1 MAMNP
6 ENFTQSAK
14 QAIAYSQEL
23 VRQHRHPQWD
33 VEHVL
38 LALLEQ
44 PDGVPAQVLRELDV
58 DPAALRADLAAA
70 LERAPRIAYDA
81 QQIYATP
88 RIERVMRDAGL
99 EAERLKDD
107 FIGTEHLLIAISQER
122 TGDSAEMLRARQVD
136 TESIYQALTK
146 VRGAQRVTDPHA
158 EERYRSLQRFSRD
171 LTQLAREGRLDPV
184 VARDGVVRQAIQTL
198 ARRTKNNPVLL
209 GEAGVGKT
217 AVVEGLAQA
226 IVAGGVPDAIKG
238 KRVLWLDM
246 PGLVAGSKFRGEF
259 EERLKAVMDEV
270 QAARGEII
278 LFIDEIHTVVGAGGA
293 EGAIDASNM
302 MKPALARGEL
312 QVIGATTPDEYR
324 RYIEKDSALERRF
337 HPVWVEE
344 PPEEDAILMVKALR
358 PRYEAHHGVEIDD
371 SAVKAAVRL
380 SKRYLTERR
389 LPDKAIDLIDEASA
403 KLRLQMSTMPE
414 EIKALQRRAAELQDQ
429 EQAAFNRAD
438 YPLASELR
446 AERVQVEHAV
456 ATQRDA
462 WLADEKLDMAVR
474 EDEIAA
480 LIAVWTGVPVSRL
493 LQSEADRLLHM
504 EDALHTRV
512 VGQDEAVTVVAE
524 AIRRARAGL
533 KDPKRPIGAF
543 MFLGPTGVGKTELAR
558 TLAQFLFDDED
569 ALIRVDMSEYMEYHS
584 VSRLVG
590 APPGYVGYDEGGQ
603 LTEQVRRRPFRVV
616 LFDEIEKAHPQVFN
630 ILLQLLEDGRLTD
643 GHGNAVDFR
652 NTVIIMTSNV
662 GTGDIGRGVAIGFR
676 RGDASYEAQRERT
689 RSTIG
694 DALKR
699 QFRPEFLNR
708 LDEMIIFDSLTRDD
722 LHRIV
727 DLMVAAVQSRLR
739 EQALTLKV
747 SDAARDWLV
756 KEGYDPVFGARP
768 LRRAVQRH
776 IENPLSNGILNGG
789 FSHGDTV
796 QVDVDAEGKGLA
808 FVVTAV
814 PEPAASA
821 VAA

>member
-1 MAMNP
+1 MAMNA
-6 ENFTQSAK
+6 ENFTESAR

-23 VRQHRHPQWD
+23 VRQYRHPQWD

-44 PDGVPAQVLRELDV
+44 PDGVPAQTLAEMGVDV
-58 DPAALRADLAAA
+58 ASLRADVAAA
-70 LERAPRIAYDA
+70 LERSPKLEYQP

-88 RIERVMRDAGL
+88 RVQRVLHDAQL
-99 EAERLKDD
+99 EAVRLKDD
-107 FIGTEHLLIAISQER
+107 YIGTEHLLIAVSQER
-122 TGDSAEMLRARQVD
+122 TGDSAEALRSRQVE
-136 TESIYQALTK
+136 TESIYQALSK
-146 VRGAQRVTDPHA
+146 VRGSQRVTDPHA
-158 EERYRSLQRFSRD
+158 EDRYRSLEKFSRD
-171 LTQLAREGRLDPV
+171 LTRLAREGRLDPV
-184 VARDGVVRQAIQTL
+184 VAREGVVRQAIQTL
-198 ARRTKNNPVLL
+198 SRRTKNNPVLL

-226 IVAGGVPDAIKG
+226 IAAGGVPDALKD

-270 QAARGEII
+270 MAARGAVI

-324 RYIEKDSALERRF
+324 KYIEKDSALERRF

-344 PPEEDAILMVKALR
+344 PSEDDAILMLEALR
-358 PRYEAHHGVEIDD
+358 PRYEAHHNVTIDD

-380 SKRYLTERR
+380 SKRYVTGRQ
-389 LPDKAIDLIDEASA
+389 LPDKAVDLIDEAAA
-403 KLRLQMSTMPE
+403 KLRLQVSSMPD
-414 EIKALQRRAAELQDQ
+414 EIKELQRRAAELEDM
-429 EQAAFNRAD
+429 EEAAANRAD
-438 YPLASELR
+438 YQRSSELR
-446 AERVQVEHAV
+446 AERVQVEHTA

-462 WLADEKLDMAVR
+462 WLADEKLDMVVS
-474 EDEIAA
+474 EDDIAA

-493 LQSEADRLLHM
+493 LESEAERLLHM
-504 EDALHTRV
+504 EEALHARV
-512 VGQDEAVTVVAE
+512 VGQDETVTMISE

-533 KDPKRPIGAF
+533 KDPRRPIGAF

-558 TLAQFLFDDED
+558 ALAQFLFDDED
-569 ALIRVDMSEYMEYHS
+569 ALIRIDMSEFMEHHT

-590 APPGYVGYDEGGQ
+590 SPPGYVGYDEGGQ
-603 LTEQVRRRPFRVV
+603 LTELVRRRPFRVV

-630 ILLQLLEDGRLTD
+630 LLLQLLEDGRLTD

-652 NTVIIMTSNV
+652 NTVIIMTSNL
-662 GTGDIGRGVAIGFR
+662 GTGDLGRANAIGFR

-689 RSTIG
+689 RATIE

-699 QFRPEFLNR
+699 TFRPEFLNR
-708 LDEMIIFDSLTRDD
+708 LDETLVFDALTRDD

-727 DLMVAAVQSRLR
+727 ELMAAAVQSRLE
-739 EQALTLKV
+739 EQEITLTV
-747 SDAARDWLV
+747 SDAAMDWLV
-756 KEGYDPVFGARP
+756 NEGYDPVFGARP

-776 IENPLSNGILNGG
+776 IENPLAGRILNGE
-789 FSHGDTV
+789 FSPGDTV
-796 QVDVDAEGKGLA
+796 RVDVDGKGLSFA
-808 FVVTAV
+808 
-814 PEPAASA
+814 AASSPA
-821 VAA
+821 ETVAAG

>member
-1 MAMNP
+1 MG
-6 ENFTQSAK
+6 
-14 QAIAYSQEL
+14 
-23 VRQHRHPQWD
+23 
-33 VEHVL
+33 VEPSSLRGDIVT
-38 LALLEQ
+38 ALNGSPKLEYQ
-44 PDGVPAQVLRELDV
+44 P
-58 DPAALRADLAAA
+58 
-70 LERAPRIAYDA
+70 

-88 RIERVMRDAGL
+88 RVQRVLHDAQM

-107 FIGTEHLLIAISQER
+107 YIGTEHLFIAVCGER
-122 TGDSAEMLRARQVD
+122 TGDSAEALRARQID
-136 TESIYQALTK
+136 TEKVYQSLSK
-146 VRGAQRVTDPHA
+146 VRGSQRVTDPHA
-158 EERYRSLQRFSRD
+158 EDRYRSLEKFSRD
-171 LTQLAREGRLDPV
+171 LTRLAREGRLDPV
-184 VARDGVVRQAIQTL
+184 VAREGVVRQAIQTL
-198 ARRTKNNPVLL
+198 SRRTKNNPVLL

-226 IVAGGVPDAIKG
+226 IAAGGVPDALKD

-270 QAARGEII
+270 MAARGAVI

-324 RYIEKDSALERRF
+324 KYIEKDSALERRF

-344 PPEEDAILMVKALR
+344 PSEEDAILMLEALR
-358 PRYEAHHGVEIDD
+358 PRYEAHHNVTIDD

-380 SKRYLTERR
+380 SKRYVTGRQ
-389 LPDKAIDLIDEASA
+389 LPDKAVDLIDEAAA
-403 KLRLQMSTMPE
+403 KLRLQVSSMPD
-414 EIKALQRRAAELQDQ
+414 EIKELQRRAAELEDM
-429 EQAAFNRAD
+429 EEAAANRAD
-438 YPLASELR
+438 YQRSSELR
-446 AERVQVEHAV
+446 AERVQVEHAA

-462 WLADEKLDMAVR
+462 WLADEKLDMVVS
-474 EDEIAA
+474 EDDIAA

-493 LQSEADRLLHM
+493 LQTEAERLLHM
-504 EDALHTRV
+504 EEALHARV
-512 VGQDEAVTVVAE
+512 VGQVEAVTMVSE

-533 KDPKRPIGAF
+533 KDPNRPIGAF

-558 TLAQFLFDDED
+558 ALAQFLFDDED
-569 ALIRVDMSEYMEYHS
+569 ALIRIDMSEFMEHHT

-590 APPGYVGYDEGGQ
+590 SPPGYVGYDEGGQ
-603 LTEQVRRRPFRVV
+603 LTELVRRRPFRVV

-630 ILLQLLEDGRLTD
+630 LLLQLLEDGQLTD

-652 NTVIIMTSNV
+652 NTVIIMTSNL
-662 GTGDIGRGVAIGFR
+662 GTGDLGRANAIGFR

-689 RSTIG
+689 RATIE

-699 QFRPEFLNR
+699 TFRPEFLNR
-708 LDEMIIFDSLTRDD
+708 LDETLVFDALTRDD

-727 DLMVAAVQSRLR
+727 ELMAAAVQSRLE
-739 EQALTLKV
+739 EQGIALTV

-756 KEGYDPVFGARP
+756 NEGYDPVFGARP
-768 LRRAVQRH
+768 LRQGRPAPHREPLGRPHPQRRILPRRH
-776 IENPLSNGILNGG
+776 GLRGRGRGWQGALVRRGIVARGDGSGG
-789 FSHGDTV
+789 V
-796 QVDVDAEGKGLA
+796 AAEGC
-808 FVVTAV
+808 
-814 PEPAASA
+814 
-821 VAA
+821 

>member
-1 MAMNP
+1 MTMNP
-6 ENFTQSAK
+6 ENFTQSAGR
-14 QAIAYSQEL
+14 AIRHSQEI
-23 VRQHRHPQWD
+23 VRQYRHSQWD

-38 LALLEQ
+38 MALLEQ
-44 PDGVPAQVLRELDV
+44 HDGVPMLMLRGLGV
-58 DPAALRADLAAA
+58 DAAALRADISSA
-70 LERAPRIAYDA
+70 LQRSPKLEYET
-81 QQIYATP
+81 QQIYPTP
-88 RIERVMRDAGL
+88 RVQRVLHDASL

-107 FIGTEHLLIAISQER
+107 FIGTEHLFIAISQER
-122 TGDSAEMLRARQVD
+122 TGNSAELLRARQID
-136 TESIYQALTK
+136 TEKIYQALNE
-146 VRGAQRVTDPHA
+146 VRGSQRATDPHA
-158 EERYRSLQRFSRD
+158 EDRYRSLERFSRD

-184 VARDGVVRQAIQTL
+184 VARESLVRQAIQTL

-226 IVAGGVPDAIKG
+226 IAAGGVPDAIKE

-270 QAARGEII
+270 VAAEGAII

-324 RYIEKDSALERRF
+324 RYIERDSALERRF

-344 PPEEDAILMVKALR
+344 PSEEDAVLMVKALR
-358 PRYEAHHGVEIDD
+358 PRYEAHHGVTIDD
-371 SAVKAAVRL
+371 SAIEAAVHL
-380 SKRYLTERR
+380 SKRYVTERH
-389 LPDKAIDLIDEASA
+389 LPDKAIDLIDEAAA
-403 KLRLQMSTMPE
+403 KLRLQMSSMPE
-414 EIKALQRRAAELQDQ
+414 EIKELQCRASDFQ
-429 EQAAFNRAD
+429 DREEAAANRAD
-438 YPLASELR
+438 YQIASELR
-446 AERVQVEHAV
+446 AERVQVEHAA
-456 ATQRDA
+456 ATQRDV
-462 WLADEKLDMAVR
+462 WLAAEKLDMSVK

-493 LQSEADRLLHM
+493 QQSEADRLLHM
-504 EDALHTRV
+504 EEALHARV
-512 VGQDEAVTVVAE
+512 VGQDEAVTVISE

-533 KDPKRPIGAF
+533 KDPNRPIGTF

-558 TLAQFLFDDED
+558 TLAQFLFDDEE
-569 ALIRVDMSEYMEYHS
+569 ALIRIDMSEYMEYHT

-603 LTEQVRRRPFRVV
+603 LTELVRRRPFRVV

-652 NTVIIMTSNV
+652 NTVIILTSNV
-662 GTGDIGRGVAIGFR
+662 GTGDIGRSNAIGFH
-676 RGDASYEAQRERT
+676 RGDVSYEAQRQRT
-689 RSTIG
+689 RATIEG
-694 DALKR
+694 AMKR
-699 QFRPEFLNR
+699 EFRPELLNR
-708 LDEMIIFDSLTRDD
+708 LDEAIIFDSLTRED

-727 DLMVAAVQSRLR
+727 ELMTGAVQARLE
-739 EQALTLKV
+739 EQAISLQV
-747 SDAARDWLV
+747 SDSAKDWLV
-756 KEGYDPVFGARP
+756 KEGYDPVYGARP

-776 IENPLSNGILNGG
+776 IENPLSNRILNGDFG
-789 FSHGDTV
+789 HGDSV
-796 QVDVDAEGKGLA
+796 HVLVDTEGKGLS
-808 FVVTAV
+808 FVATASPV
-814 PEPAASA
+814 EP
-821 VAA
+821 VAAA

>member
-1 MAMNP
+1 MTMNP
-6 ENFTQSAK
+6 ENFTQSAV
-14 QAIAYSQEL
+14 QAIRHSQEL
-23 VRQHRHPQWD
+23 VRHYRHSQWD

-38 LALLEQ
+38 MALLEQ
-44 PDGVPAQVLRELDV
+44 QDGVPVQVLREIGV
-58 DPAALRADLAAA
+58 DTAALRADVASSLQRSPR
-70 LERAPRIAYDA
+70 LEYES
-81 QQIYATP
+81 QQIYPTP
-88 RIERVMRDAGL
+88 RVQRIMHDASV
-99 EAERLKDD
+99 EAERLRDD
-107 FIGTEHLLIAISQER
+107 FIGTEHLFIAISDER
-122 TGDSAEMLRARQVD
+122 TGESAEILRARRVD
-136 TESIYQALTK
+136 TETIYQALSK
-146 VRGAQRVTDPHA
+146 VRGSQRVTDPHA
-158 EERYRSLQRFSRD
+158 DDRYRSLEKFSRD

-184 VARDGVVRQAIQTL
+184 VARDKVVQQAVQTL

-226 IVAGGVPDAIKG
+226 IATGGVPDAIKG

-270 QAARGEII
+270 FAARGEVI

-324 RYIEKDSALERRF
+324 WYIERDSALERRF
-337 HPVWVEE
+337 RPVWVDE
-344 PPEEDAILMVKALR
+344 PSEEDAILMVKALR
-358 PRYEAHHGVEIDD
+358 PRYEAHHGVTIDD
-371 SAVKAAVRL
+371 GAVDAAVRL
-380 SKRYLTERR
+380 SKRYVTERH
-389 LPDKAIDLIDEASA
+389 LPDKAIDLIDEAAA
-403 KLRLQMSTMPE
+403 KLRLQMSSMPE
-414 EIKALQRRAAELQDQ
+414 GIKELQRRASELQDQ
-429 EQAAFNRAD
+429 EEAAANRAD
-438 YPLASELR
+438 YQFASELR
-446 AERVQVEHAV
+446 AERVQVEHAA
-456 ATQRDA
+456 ATERDA

-480 LIAVWTGVPVSRL
+480 LITVWTGVPVSQL
-493 LQSEADRLLHM
+493 MQSEADRLLHM
-504 EDALHTRV
+504 EEALHKRV
-512 VGQDEAVTVVAE
+512 VGQEEAVTVVSE

-558 TLAQFLFDDED
+558 TLAEFLFDDEE
-569 ALIRVDMSEYMEYHS
+569 ALIRIDMSEYMEYHT

-652 NTVIIMTSNV
+652 NTIIIMTSNV
-662 GTGDIGRGVAIGFR
+662 GTGDIGRSNAMGFR

-689 RSTIG
+689 RVTI
-694 DALKR
+694 DIALKR
-699 QFRPEFLNR
+699 EFRPEFLNR
-708 LDEMIIFDSLTRDD
+708 LDEAIIFDSLTRDD

-727 DLMVAAVQSRLR
+727 ELMAVAVQSRLE
-739 EQALTLKV
+739 EQSIALRV
-747 SDAARDWLV
+747 SDAAKDWLV
-756 KEGYDPVFGARP
+756 KEGYDPVYGARP

-776 IENPLSNGILNGG
+776 IENPLSNRILNGD

-796 QVDVDAEGKGLA
+796 YVDVYADSNGLSFVATATPAET
-808 FVVTAV
+808 V
-814 PEPAASA
+814 

>member
-1 MAMNP
+1 MAMKP
-6 ENFTQSAK
+6 GSFTDSARE
-14 QAIAYSQEL
+14 AIAYSQEL
-23 VRQHRHPQWD
+23 VRQYRHPQWD

-44 PDGVPAQVLRELDV
+44 QDGVPAQTLREMGV
-58 DPAALRADLAAA
+58 DPAALRADVAAA
-70 LERAPRIAYDA
+70 LERSPKLEYQP
-81 QQIYATP
+81 QQIYDTP
-88 RIERVMRDAGL
+88 RIQRVLHDARM

-107 FIGTEHLLIAISQER
+107 FIGTEHLLIAVSRER
-122 TGDSAEMLRARQVD
+122 TGDSAEALRAHQVD
-136 TESIYQALTK
+136 TEKVYQALSK
-146 VRGAQRVTDPHA
+146 VRGAQRVTDPNA
-158 EERYRSLQRFSRD
+158 ESRYRSLEKFSRD

-184 VARDGVVRQAIQTL
+184 VAREGVVRQSIQTL
-198 ARRTKNNPVLL
+198 SRRTKNNPVLL

-226 IVAGGVPDAIKG
+226 IAAGSVPDAIKH

-270 QAARGEII
+270 LAAKGEII

-344 PPEEDAILMVKALR
+344 PSAEDAILMVEALR
-358 PRYEAHHGVEIDD
+358 PRYEAHHGVTIDD
-371 SAVKAAVRL
+371 SAVNAAVRL
-380 SKRYLTERR
+380 SRRYVTERR
-389 LPDKAIDLIDEASA
+389 LPDKAVDLIDEAAA
-403 KLRLQMSTMPE
+403 KLRLQVSSMPD
-414 EIKALQRRAAELQDQ
+414 EIKEMQRRAAELEDL
-429 EQAAFNRAD
+429 EEAAANRAD
-438 YPLASELR
+438 YQRASELR
-446 AERVQVEHAV
+446 AERVQVEHDAI
-456 ATQRDA
+456 TQRDA
-462 WLADEKLDMAVR
+462 WLANEKLDMVVS
-474 EDEIAA
+474 EDDIAE

-493 LQSEADRLLHM
+493 LQTETERLLHM
-504 EDALHTRV
+504 EDALHARV
-512 VGQDEAVTVVAE
+512 IGQDEAVTVVSE

-558 TLAQFLFDDED
+558 TLAQFLFDDEE
-569 ALIRVDMSEYMEYHS
+569 ALIRIDMSEYMEHHTI
-584 VSRLVG
+584 SRLIG
-590 APPGYVGYDEGGQ
+590 SPPGYVGYDEGGQ
-603 LTEQVRRRPFRVV
+603 LTELVRRRPFRVV

-630 ILLQLLEDGRLTD
+630 LLLQLLEDGRLTD

-652 NTVIIMTSNV
+652 NTVIIMTSNL
-662 GTGDIGRGVAIGFR
+662 GTGDIGRSAGIGFR
-676 RGDASYEAQRERT
+676 RGESGYEARRERV
-689 RSTIG
+689 RATIE

-699 QFRPEFLNR
+699 TFRPEFLNR
-708 LDEMIIFDSLTRDD
+708 LDETVIFDALTRDD
-722 LHRIV
+722 LHHIV
-727 DLMVAAVQSRLR
+727 ELMAAAVQSRLD
-739 EQALTLKV
+739 EQAITLEV
-747 SDAARDWLV
+747 SDAAKDWLV

-776 IENPLSNGILNGG
+776 IENPLANRILSGE

-796 QVDVDAEGKGLA
+796 HVDVDTDGVALA
-808 FVVTAV
+808 FTV
-814 PEPAASA
+814 ASAREA

>member
-1 MAMNP
+1 MAAFSDK
-6 ENFTQSAK
+6 FTESAR
-14 QAIAYSQEL
+14 QAIAVSQDL
-23 VRQHRHPQWD
+23 VRRYRHPQWD

-44 PDGVPAQVLRELDV
+44 PDGVPTQVLRELGV
-58 DPAALRADLAAA
+58 DPSSLRAELAAA
-70 LERAPRIAYDA
+70 LERSPKIEYDA
-81 QQIYATP
+81 QQIFATP
-88 RIERVMRDAGL
+88 RIERVLRDADL

-107 FIGTEHLLIAISQER
+107 FIGTEHLLIAITQER

-136 TESIYQALTK
+136 TEGIYQALTQ

-158 EERYRSLQRFSRD
+158 EDRYRALQRFSRD

-184 VARDGVVRQAIQTL
+184 VARDNVVQQSIQTL

-226 IVAGGVPDAIKG
+226 IVAGGVPDAIKD

-344 PPEEDAILMVKALR
+344 PSEEDAILMVKALR

-371 SAVKAAVRL
+371 SAVEAAVRL
-380 SKRYLTERR
+380 SKRYVTERH
-389 LPDKAIDLIDEASA
+389 LPDKAIDLIDEAAA
-403 KLRLQMSTMPE
+403 KLRLHMSSMPE
-414 EIKALQRRAAELQDQ
+414 EIKEVLRRAAELQDQ
-429 EQAAFNRAD
+429 EEAAANRAD
-438 YPLASELR
+438 YQLASELR
-446 AERVQVEHAV
+446 AERLQVEHAAV
-456 ATQRDA
+456 TQRDA
-462 WLADEKLDMAVR
+462 WLANEKLEMAVR

-504 EDALHTRV
+504 EEALHARV
-512 VGQDEAVTVVAE
+512 VGQDEAVTAVSE

-533 KDPKRPIGAF
+533 KDPKRPIGVF

-569 ALIRVDMSEYMEYHS
+569 ALVRIDMSEYMEYHT

-662 GTGDIGRGVAIGFR
+662 GTGDIGRGNAIGFR
-676 RGDASYEAQRERT
+676 RGDATYEAQRERT
-689 RSTIG
+689 RSTIE

-727 DLMVAAVQSRLR
+727 ELMMDAVQSRLT
-739 EQALTLKV
+739 EQAITLKV
-747 SDAARDWLV
+747 SEAAMDWLV

-776 IENPLSNGILNGG
+776 IENPLSNRILNGD
-789 FSHGDTV
+789 FKHGDTV
-796 QVDVDAEGKGLA
+796 HVDVDADEMVLA
-808 FVVTAV
+808 FTEAAA
-814 PEPAASA
+814 PEPAE
-821 VAA
+821 AAIA